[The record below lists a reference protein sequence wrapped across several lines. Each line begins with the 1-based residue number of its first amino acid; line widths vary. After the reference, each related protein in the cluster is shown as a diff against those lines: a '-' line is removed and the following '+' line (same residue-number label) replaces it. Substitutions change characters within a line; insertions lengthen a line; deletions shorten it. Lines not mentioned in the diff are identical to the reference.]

1 MSPLTEPTRII
12 LRNGWQPM
20 DPDAAAYITAVET
33 ADGQALEEKVKI
45 AIDNFVLG
53 CKADGIWDAIKASC
67 ILAGARTLNGAL
79 VPLAGTAP
87 TNFNFVSGDYDRKTG
102 LVGNGST
109 KYLDSNRD
117 NNADQQNNN
126 HIALFSAVEWAVSNG
141 YYYAG
146 RGGDSSGG
154 RGFRSIVGP
163 EPSYDV
169 RSRAM
174 NLSLA
179 SFYIDRSPG
188 LMGTSRKI
196 SSQVETYANSLLLI
210 QNNNSTTPLLGSI
223 SIFAN
228 NNDSISGILNLR
240 LAFYSIGE
248 ALDLALLDARVTTLM
263 SDLAA
268 AIP

>member
-87 TNFNFVSGDYDRKTG
+87 TNFNFVAGDYNRKTG
-102 LVGNGST
+102 LVGDGST

-117 NNADQQNNN
+117 NNADPQNSQHMCVYPTAVNLTDQDRVYMGVGLN
-126 HIALFSAVEWAVSNG
+126 SAGSTHFFTRIGDVVARNRSSIPNTGLTRGAANALTGTNRSASASFAYRQSGSSLSIMRTSETPLVGNVFVYQSNGFSAFSN
-141 YYYAG
+141 A
-146 RGGDSSGG
+146 R
-154 RGFRSIVGP
+154 I
-163 EPSYDV
+163 
-169 RSRAM
+169 
-174 NLSLA
+174 
-179 SFYIDRSPG
+179 
-188 LMGTSRKI
+188 
-196 SSQVETYANSLLLI
+196 
-210 QNNNSTTPLLGSI
+210 
-223 SIFAN
+223 
-228 NNDSISGILNLR
+228 
-240 LAFYSIGE
+240 AFYSIGE
-248 ALDLALLDARVTTLM
+248 ALDLALLDARVT
-263 SDLAA
+263 DLINKFAEV
-268 AIP
+268 IP